1 MILDQPEFLPIFF
14 ESTLKM
20 MGHLDRLGMTENLD
34 IVELFCRNFI
44 YLSEAQL
51 NEYYIQSAIND
62 TLTMLLDNLE
72 PMSIALE
79 DSEEEQS

>member
-1 MILDQPEFLPIFF
+1 
-14 ESTLKM
+14 M
-20 MGHLDRLGMTENLD
+20 MSHLDRLGMTENLD

-44 YLSEAQL
+44 YLSEEQL
-51 NEYYIQSAIND
+51 NVYYIQSAINE

>member
-1 MILDQPEFLPIFF
+1 
-14 ESTLKM
+14 M
-20 MGHLDRLGMTENLD
+20 MSHLDRLGMTENLD

-44 YLSEAQL
+44 YLSEEQL
-51 NEYYIQSAIND
+51 NEYYIQSAINE